1 MNYNQ
6 ILKENEKVRNYEGA
20 VAYKMPKEVELYTA
34 VCTMMVQAKFYES
47 PQEQIDRIAKLIRE
61 VSTTYVAKLAIYARE
76 EMYLRSIPLFLIVE
90 LSKVHSGDDLISRT
104 IEWTVNRA
112 DEIMELLM
120 CYQWRN
126 PSNGN
131 KKLGKLSHQIQIGL
145 QRCFKKFDEY
155 QFAKYNR
162 SGKEVKMRDA
172 LFVVHPK
179 ANSEAQQAV
188 YDKIANNTLPTPYT
202 WETEL
207 STLGKQSFDTPEA
220 KKKAFAQ
227 KWIELIESGKLGY
240 MALLRN
246 LRNIIMA
253 EVDDDTIM
261 KVAQRIS
268 SEKEVL
274 HSKQLPFRYL
284 SAYKEL
290 KHVDTLNT
298 PFILTALE
306 KAAAVSAANIH
317 GFSED
322 TNVLIAC
329 DTSGSMDC
337 PLSYRSHIKYY
348 EVALMLAMLLH
359 SRCRK
364 VIPGIF
370 ADEWEV
376 VNLPNSNILSNVDT
390 MREMVGKVGY
400 GTDGGKVIEWMI
412 ERQVVVDKV
421 MFFTDCQLWSRY
433 DIDFTLLWN
442 KYKRISPKAHM
453 YIFNLAGYAQMS
465 INVVREDV
473 TVLSGWNERVF
484 DMLHS
489 MENATDIVKRINDIK
504 I

>member
-6 ILKENEKVRNYEGA
+6 ILKENDKVSNYEGA
-20 VAYKMPKEVELYTA
+20 VAYKMPKEIELYSA
-34 VCTMMVQAKFYES
+34 VCTMMVQDKFYES
-47 PQEQIDRIAKLIRE
+47 PQKQIDRITKLIRE
-61 VSTTYVAKLAIYARE
+61 VPPTYVAKLAVYARE
-76 EMYLRSIPLFLIVE
+76 DMYLRSIPLFLIVE
-90 LSKVHSGDDLISRT
+90 LAKVHSGDDLVSRT
-104 IEWTVNRA
+104 IESTIKRA

-126 PSNGN
+126 PSHGN

-145 QRCFKKFDEY
+145 QRCFNKFDEY

-162 SGKEVKMRDA
+162 STNEVKMRDA
-172 LFVVHPK
+172 LFVIHPK
-179 ANSEAQQAV
+179 ADDEAQQAV
-188 YDKIANNTLPTPYT
+188 FDKIANNTLSTPYT

-207 STLGKQSFDTPEA
+207 SALGKQSFDTAEA

-227 KWIELIESGKLGY
+227 KWTELIESGRLGY

-246 LRNIIMA
+246 LRNIILA

-268 SEKEVL
+268 NETEVL
-274 HSKQLPFRYL
+274 HSKQLPFRFL

-306 KAAAVSAANIH
+306 KATAVSAANIQ
-317 GFSED
+317 GFSEE

-329 DTSGSMDC
+329 DTSGSMDW
-337 PLSYRSHIKYY
+337 PLSFRSRIKYY
-348 EVALMLAMLLH
+348 EVALMLGMLLH

-376 VNLPNSNILSNVDT
+376 VNLPNHNILSNVDT
-390 MREMVGKVGY
+390 LRDMLGRVGG

-421 MFFTDCQLWSRY
+421 MFFTDCQLWSRH
-433 DIDFTLLWN
+433 DVQFTQLWD
-442 KYKRISPKAHM
+442 KYKRISPKARL
-453 YIFNLAGYAQMS
+453 YLFNLAGYGQTP

-473 TVLSGWNERVF
+473 TMLSGWNDSVF

-489 MENATDIVKRINDIK
+489 IENAKDIVKRINDIR